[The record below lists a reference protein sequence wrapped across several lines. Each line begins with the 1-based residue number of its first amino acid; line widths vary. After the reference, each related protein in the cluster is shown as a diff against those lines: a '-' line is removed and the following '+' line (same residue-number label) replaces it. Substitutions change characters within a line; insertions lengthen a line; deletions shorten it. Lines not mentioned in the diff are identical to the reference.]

1 MDHHLT
7 ILSVESCR
15 KARLSKDPRFDGR
28 FFVGVITTGIFCRPI
43 CPAVSPQEKNVRYFD
58 SAIRAAN
65 AGLRPCLRCRPD
77 SAPDSFAWKGTQ
89 TTIERA
95 LRLIDA
101 GVISGENGLSIE
113 ALSERLGIG
122 SRYFRQ
128 LFSKHLGVSPKK
140 YAQFRQLMFAK
151 QLLHQTDLPVTQ
163 VGLAAGYTS
172 IRRFNEVFKDT
183 LQLTPSA
190 LRKKRTDKTPLAV
203 SDVGLGKGLCLTLQ
217 LSYRPP
223 FNWHH
228 LAEFYQLR
236 MVEGMEWQNNAL
248 SYGRT
253 FQIGAAN
260 GFFEAVHQPVKN
272 NFNVTIHLSSAQD
285 LPLLKDIV
293 MQIRRLL
300 DLDADM
306 DKIQASLKSISLIRE
321 HLQEGVRLP
330 GTWSAFEAGCRAILG
345 QQVSVIQASK
355 LLNNMVTANCE
366 EMLLS
371 GKILRMFP
379 TPDKLA
385 KASLDELKMPGAR
398 KAAIKAF
405 SLYVATNPDADLD
418 KWLSIKG
425 IGPWT
430 VAYAQMRGTS
440 DPNILLC
447 TDLVVKK
454 KLLKLYELDRLSK
467 CDVTPGHQP
476 DSMPDDVA
484 DYGALIESLRQQ
496 SSPWGSYLT
505 FQLWNLI

>member
-1 MDHHLT
+1 MDHHLEN
-7 ILSVESCR
+7 LSVESCR
-15 KARLSKDPRFDGR
+15 KARLSKDPRFDGQ

-58 SAIRAAN
+58 SAIRAVN

-101 GVISGENGLSIE
+101 GVMSGDNGLSIE

-122 SRYFRQ
+122 SRYLRQ
-128 LFSKHLGVSPKK
+128 LFNKHLGTSPKQ

-151 QLLHQTDLPVTQ
+151 QLLHQTDLPVVQ

-183 LQLTPSA
+183 LQLTPTE
-190 LRKKRTDKTPLAV
+190 LRKKRSNTQPLAV
-203 SDVGLGKGLCLTLQ
+203 NDNGSGRGLSLSLQ

-223 FNWHH
+223 LNWSH
-228 LAEFYQLR
+228 LSEFYQLR
-236 MVEGMEWQNNAL
+236 MVDGMEWLNDL

-253 FQIGAAN
+253 FQLGSAK
-260 GFFEAVHQPVKN
+260 GFFEAVHHPEKN
-272 NFNVTIHLSSAQD
+272 RFKVTIHLSDTQD
-285 LPLLKDIV
+285 IVQLKDIV

-306 DKIQASLKSISLIRE
+306 NKIQSSLASISLISN
-321 HLQEGVRLP
+321 QIKEGLRLP

-345 QQVSVIQASK
+345 QQVSVTQATK
-355 LLNNMVTANCE
+355 LLNCMVKANGE
-366 EMLLS
+366 ELSLS
-371 GKILRMFP
+371 GRTLRMFP

-385 KASLDELKMPGAR
+385 KANLDELKMPGAR
-398 KAAIKAF
+398 KAAINAF

-418 KWLSIKG
+418 EWLTIKG

-430 VAYAQMRGTS
+430 VAYAKMRGLS

-447 TDLVVKK
+447 TDLIVKK
-454 KLLKLYELDRLSK
+454 KVLKMYELDRLSVDAAETGK
-467 CDVTPGHQP
+467 PVN
-476 DSMPDDVA
+476 
-484 DYGALIESLRQQ
+484 YGALTESLRQQ
-496 SSPWGSYLT
+496 ATPWGSYLT
-505 FQLWNLI
+505 FQLWNLT